1 MSASKTAGALA
12 LAWIFTLMVASE
24 SAAQVAGGTISGAIT
39 DSTGALI
46 PGAQIQIKNIATDTQ
61 RNLTASEAGLYRAPN
76 LPAGDYQITVIAPGF
91 GQGVREHLT
100 LPVGGDVVA
109 NFQLTVG
116 NVTQTVDVTAD
127 AGFVETAS
135 SSLNSVV
142 DATSVRELPLNGR
155 DWTQL
160 ATLQPGVATVRTQ
173 SPLAISNQR
182 ANRGLGNQMTVSGN
196 RPQQNNYRVDGISI
210 NDYSNGGPGSVLGGS
225 LGVDAVQEFSVVT
238 SNAAADYGKT
248 SGGVIN
254 AVSRSGSN
262 AVHGAAYEFLRN
274 SALDARNFFDRSTI
288 PPFNRNQF
296 GVNAGGPIRKDRT
309 FVFADYEGLRQDLGQ
324 TITAT
329 VLSPDAR
336 VGNLASGA
344 IRVDPKVIPF
354 LELYPKPN
362 SGVSGDTGKYTFGA
376 QQITNQNFFTARA
389 DHRFSDKDSLFGTYL
404 IDLSDT
410 TSPDGFNNKV
420 VGSIS
425 RRHLATIEE
434 NHIFTPNF
442 MNTVRAGFSRV
453 VSISPTTLAAL
464 NSAAADTSLGFV
476 PGLTAGLINIT
487 GVDNFPGGLG
497 AVGEYDFH
505 FNSWQLYDD
514 AFYTRG
520 RHALKFGVSL
530 ERIQA
535 NQLGKANPNGQ
546 FIFGSIAG
554 FLTNQP
560 TSFNAP
566 LSTGISTRDLRQ
578 TISGYY
584 LQDDW
589 HFRSNLTVN
598 LGLRYEFATVP
609 TETAGRLST
618 LLNLTDAAPHLGSPY
633 FQNPTKHDFAPRVG
647 VAWAPNKDG
656 RTSVRGS
663 FGIYDVLPMTYQ
675 FEIISILSAPFF
687 SQGNLGTVPA
697 GAFPNGAFPL
707 LTNNKLRYG
716 YVEQNPKR
724 NYVMQWNLTLQ
735 RELARDLTVQAGYV
749 GSHGVHQPFRA
760 DDVNDVQPTLTPAG
774 YQWPNPRGSGTLLN
788 PNIGQLTAI
797 FWQGSSVYHGL
808 NAQVVKR
815 MAHGFQAQAS
825 YTWAKSIDDGSSST
839 AGDTFANSVS
849 SLPAFDAK
857 LRRGLSDFDVRRN
870 LVLNYTW
877 QIPSPKA
884 WTGAVEWLMDGWQW
898 GGIFQ
903 VSEGLPFTPIIG
915 GDPLGLKAAD
925 TYAFPNRVAG
935 CSLSNPGNPSHYINL
950 SCFTPPPSG
959 TLLGNSGRNVVIG
972 PGLQNFDLSLF
983 KNNYIHRISESF
995 NAQFRAELFNVLN
1008 HANFNPPTNPNRQV
1022 FNQNLASIPTA
1033 GALTLTSTTSRQVQF
1048 ALKLIW

>member
-1 MSASKTAGALA
+1 MNAKRIGRALLSVWIVAAAMTPSAG
-12 LAWIFTLMVASE
+12 
-24 SAAQVAGGTISGAIT
+24 AQVAGGTISGGVT
-39 DSTGALI
+39 DSSGAI
-46 PGAQIQIKNIATDTQ
+46 VPGAQVQIKNSATGTL
-61 RNLTASEAGLYRAPN
+61 RTLTVNEEGLYRAPN
-76 LPAGDYQITVIAPGF
+76 LAAGDYQITASALGF
-91 GQGVREHLT
+91 GNGVRERLT
-100 LPVGGDVVA
+100 LTVGGDVVA
-109 NFQLTVG
+109 NFQLQVG
-116 NVTQTVDVTAD
+116 NVSETVDVTAD
-127 AGFVETAS
+127 VAFVETAS
-135 SSLNSVV
+135 STLNSVV
-142 DATSVRELPLNGR
+142 DATTVRELPLNGR

-160 ATLQPGVATVRTQ
+160 ATLEPGVATVRTQ

-225 LGVDAVQEFSVVT
+225 LGVDAVQEFSVIT
-238 SNAAADYGKT
+238 SNAGADYGKT

-262 AVHGAAYEFLRN
+262 SLHGAAYEFLRN
-274 SALDARNFFDRSTI
+274 SALDARNFFDRATI
-288 PPFNRNQF
+288 PPFKRNQF
-296 GVNAGGPIRKDRT
+296 GLNAGGPIQADRT
-309 FVFADYEGLRQDLGQ
+309 FIFADYEGLRQDLGQ

-329 VLSPDAR
+329 VLSPNAR
-336 VGNLASGA
+336 AGNLTGGA
-344 IRVDPKVIPF
+344 VKVDSKVAPF
-354 LELYPKPN
+354 LALYPMPN
-362 SGVSGDTGKYTFGA
+362 AGVSGDTGKYTFGA
-376 QQITNQNFFTARA
+376 QQITHQNFFTTRA
-389 DHRFSDKDSLFGTYL
+389 DRRFSDKDSLFGTYV

-410 TSPDGFNNKV
+410 TSPDGFNNKII
-420 VGSIS
+420 GSQS

-434 NHIFTPNF
+434 NHIFAPNF
-442 MNTVRAGFSRV
+442 MNTARVGFSRV
-453 VSISPTTLAAL
+453 ISIAPTTLAAL
-464 NSAAADTSLGFV
+464 NQAAADPSLGFV
-476 PGLTAGLINIT
+476 PGLAVGLINVSGI
-487 GVDNFPGGLG
+487 DNFPGGLG

-505 FNSWQLYDD
+505 FNSWQFYDD
-514 AFYTRG
+514 GFYTRG
-520 RHALKFGVSL
+520 KHALKFGAAL

-535 NQLGKANPNGQ
+535 NQIGKANPNGQ
-546 FIFGSIAG
+546 FIFGSIAA

-589 HFRSNLTVN
+589 HFRPNLTVN
-598 LGLRYEFATVP
+598 MGLRYEFATVP
-609 TETAGRLST
+609 TETADRLTS
-618 LLNLTDAAPHLGSPY
+618 LLSLTDATPHLGSPY
-633 FQNPTKHDFAPRVG
+633 FQNPTKRDFAPRVG
-647 VAWAPNKDG
+647 LAWAPAKNG

-663 FGIYDVLPMTYQ
+663 FGMYDVLPMTYQ

-687 SQGNLGTVPA
+687 TQGNLGTVPV
-697 GAFPNGAFPL
+697 GAFPNSAFPL
-707 LTNNKLRYG
+707 LSNNKLRYG

-735 RELARDLTVQAGYV
+735 HELLRDLTVQAGYV

-774 YQWPNPRGSGTLLN
+774 YQWPNPRGSGNLLN

-797 FWQGSSVYHGL
+797 FWEGNSVYHGL
-808 NAQVVKR
+808 NTQITKR
-815 MAHGFQAQAS
+815 MAHGVQAQAS
-825 YTWAKSIDDGSSST
+825 FTWAKSIDDGSSST

-877 QIPSPKA
+877 QIPSPESS
-884 WTGAVEWLMDGWQW
+884 TGPARWLMGGWQW

-903 VSEGLPFTPIIG
+903 VSDGLPFTPTIG
-915 GDPLGLKAAD
+915 GDPLGLRAAD
-925 TYAFPNRVAG
+925 TYAFPNRVPG
-935 CSLSNPGNPSHYINL
+935 CSASNPGNPDHYLNL
-950 SCFTPPPSG
+950 SCFTVPASG

-972 PGLQNFDLSLF
+972 PGLQNFDMSLF
-983 KNNYIHRISESF
+983 KNNYVRRLSESF
-995 NAQFRAELFNVLN
+995 NMQFRAEMFNILN
-1008 HANFNPPTNPNRQV
+1008 HSNFNPPTNPNRQV
-1022 FNQNLASIPTA
+1022 FNQNLAQIPTA
-1033 GALTLTSTTSRQVQF
+1033 GVLTLTSTTSRQVQF